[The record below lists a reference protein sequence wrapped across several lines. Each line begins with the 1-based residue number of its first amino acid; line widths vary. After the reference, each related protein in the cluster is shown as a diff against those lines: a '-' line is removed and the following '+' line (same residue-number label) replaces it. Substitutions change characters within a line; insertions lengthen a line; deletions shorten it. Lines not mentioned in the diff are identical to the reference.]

1 MSGVATSL
9 GSAVVATG
17 LPQTESPSGGVAS
30 GSLYDVAIIGG
41 GPAGMTAAIYC
52 ARKKLKVIMLTKDL
66 GGQAAWSSD
75 VENYLGF
82 SMITGADLTKHFQ
95 DHVQE
100 FSDEIT
106 LKFITQGVTG
116 VEKVTG
122 GFSVKT
128 GDGGEETAR
137 AVILAS
143 GKQPRKLGI
152 DGEDEFLNK
161 GVTYCA
167 WCDGPLFK
175 GKSVAIIGG
184 GNSALDAAL
193 SVQKLAK
200 EITIVNITGELT
212 GDEVM
217 IEKVVAAPNIRVLNN
232 TQALAIAGDK
242 IVRQLSLR
250 DSASGLDKEL
260 AVDGVF
266 IEIGSLP
273 ATELVKGFVELNKEG
288 EIVIDRKNMTS
299 QSGVFAAGDAT
310 DVYEKQIIIAAG
322 EGAKAAIGCA
332 QWLATQPQT

>member
-1 MSGVATSL
+1 
-9 GSAVVATG
+9 
-17 LPQTESPSGGVAS
+17 
-30 GSLYDVAIIGG
+30 
-41 GPAGMTAAIYC
+41 MTAAIYC

-100 FSDEIT
+100 FTDEIT
-106 LKFITQGVTG
+106 LKFVTQGVVN
-116 VEKVTG
+116 VEKATS
-122 GFSVKT
+122 GFSIKT
-128 GDGGEETAR
+128 GDGGKVVAR
-137 AVILAS
+137 SVILAP

-175 GKSVAIIGG
+175 DKSVAIIGG

-200 EITIVNITGELT
+200 EITIVNIAEELT

-232 TQALAIAGDK
+232 TQALAIAGDRV
-242 IVRQLSLR
+242 VRQLSLR
-250 DSASGLDKEL
+250 DATSGLDKEL

-266 IEIGSLP
+266 IEIGSIP
-273 ATELVKGFVELNKEG
+273 ATDMVKGFIELNQDD
-288 EIVIDRKNMTS
+288 EIIVNRKNMTS
-299 QSGVFAAGDAT
+299 QVGVFAAGDAT

-322 EGAKAAIGCA
+322 EGAKAAIACA
-332 QWLATQPQT
+332 QWLATQP